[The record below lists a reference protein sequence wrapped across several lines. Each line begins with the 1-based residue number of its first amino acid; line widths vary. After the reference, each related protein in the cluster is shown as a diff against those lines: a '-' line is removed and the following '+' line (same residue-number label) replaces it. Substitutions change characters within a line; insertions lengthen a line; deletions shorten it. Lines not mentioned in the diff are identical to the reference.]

1 MFDCPTSASVPHAT
15 ATPVLVVLSSPC
27 TLVHGACRYFPFP
40 AFMCSPHI
48 KGGETL
54 NERIALQL
62 AEFHAFKAA
71 LDLTSKVRYSGGT
84 EPTSQPAAVP
94 ASVLA
99 MVRHEASM
107 MPVCCVAHV
116 FPVLHQGITSA
127 TPYTKPPVRPADL
140 VALEVRDRSQLSV
153 YQLEVRC
160 VGLPSQL
167 GL

>member
-15 ATPVLVVLSSPC
+15 ATPVLFVLSSPC
-27 TLVHGACRYFPFP
+27 TLAHGACRYFPFP

-71 LDLTSKVRYSGGT
+71 LDLTSKVRYCGST
-84 EPTSQPAAVP
+84 VPTSQPAAVP

-99 MVRHEASM
+99 MFNCETSM
-107 MPVCCVAHV
+107 MPVCFVAHV
-116 FPVLHQGITSA
+116 CTPFSIRASPPQPRTRSHLCALRTWLHW
-127 TPYTKPPVRPADL
+127 RPEIA
-140 VALEVRDRSQLSV
+140 
-153 YQLEVRC
+153 
-160 VGLPSQL
+160 PS
-167 GL
+167 